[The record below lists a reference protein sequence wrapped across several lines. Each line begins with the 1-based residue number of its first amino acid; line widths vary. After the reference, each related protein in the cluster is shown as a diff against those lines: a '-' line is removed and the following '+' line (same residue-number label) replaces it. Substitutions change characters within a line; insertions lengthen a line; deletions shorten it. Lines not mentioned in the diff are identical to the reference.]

1 MFRLLSIDK
10 PMEIGKPSGGLSC
23 ALQSE
28 RTSGR
33 RNLRMNCVASL
44 RPNRFLDRETEH
56 YGSNLVRKAGLPSTS
71 VECQLLQ
78 LSTVQGLSPPRRV
91 RMLSLVL
98 PFFASFYTKDSC
110 FCSLDCGCRDVLANV
125 KPWRA
130 LAITL
135 LTTR

>member
-1 MFRLLSIDK
+1 
-10 PMEIGKPSGGLSC
+10 MESGKPSGGLSR

-28 RTSGR
+28 RTRGR
-33 RNLRMNCVASL
+33 RNLRMNCVVSSS
-44 RPNRFLDRETEH
+44 PNRFLDREIQH
-56 YGSNLVRKAGLPSTS
+56 HRSNLVRKAGLPSAS
-71 VECQLLQ
+71 VKCQLLQ
-78 LSTVQGLSPPRRV
+78 LSTVQGLSPQRRV

-98 PFFASFYTKDSC
+98 PFLASFYTNDSC
-110 FCSLDCGCRDVLANV
+110 FCSIDCGCRDVLANV